1 MLIRKTPTAKRE
13 NYVYRFEDGSRVV
26 IEGGEAMDKWIK
38 MLHSLDD
45 AEVYNNI
52 KNGRPPVE
60 NWEKES
66 IERWKE
72 EHPDEDLEKNWS
84 LSMDSLLDIDNVDDS
99 LHALQLSE
107 KVAEDIDSLSE
118 LVREKV
124 IELTVPYQELYRL
137 YYIEGYSQEEIAR
150 LQNISQKNVC
160 VKLGK
165 LKKHL
170 VKLCRE
176 RI

>member
-60 NWEKES
+60 KWEKES

-72 EHPDEDLEKNWS
+72 AHPDEDLVKNWS

-107 KVAEDIDSLSE
+107 KAVEDIDSLSE

-124 IELTVPYQELYRL
+124 MELSDLYQDLYQL
-137 YYIEGYSQEEIAR
+137 YYLDGYSQSEIA
-150 LQNISQKNVC
+150 LMKNVSQYAISKRLT
-160 VKLGK
+160 KLQHL
-165 LKKHL
+165 LKD
-170 VKLCRE
+170 
-176 RI
+176 RILKNN

>member
-1 MLIRKTPTAKRE
+1 MLIRKTPTVERE
-13 NYVYRFEDGSRVV
+13 NYVYRFEDGSKVV

-52 KNGRPPVE
+52 KNGKPPIE
-60 NWEKES
+60 NWEKEN

-72 EHPDEDLEKNWS
+72 EHPGEDLDKNWS
-84 LSMDSLLDIDNVDDS
+84 LSMDGLVLTDNPDSSIYAKELFEKTTDELDPIRERVF
-99 LHALQLSE
+99 E
-107 KVAEDIDSLSE
+107 KVL
-118 LVREKV
+118 
-124 IELTVPYQELYRL
+124 ELTDSYQELFRL

-150 LQNISQKNVC
+150 LQSINQKNVC
-160 VKLGK
+160 IKLGK

-170 VKLCRE
+170 IRMCHEEK
-176 RI
+176 

>member
-72 EHPDEDLEKNWS
+72 AHPDEDLVKNWS

-107 KVAEDIDSLSE
+107 KAVEDIDSLSE

-124 IELTVPYQELYRL
+124 MELSDLYQDLYQL
-137 YYIEGYSQEEIAR
+137 YYLDGYSQSEIA
-150 LQNISQKNVC
+150 LMKNVSQYAISKRLT
-160 VKLGK
+160 KLQHL
-165 LKKHL
+165 LKD
-170 VKLCRE
+170 
-176 RI
+176 RILKNN

>member
-26 IEGGEAMDKWIK
+26 IEGGEAMEKWIK

-66 IERWKE
+66 IERWKK

-99 LHALQLSE
+99 HHALQLAE
-107 KVAEDIDSLSE
+107 KATEEADSFSE
-118 LVREKV
+118 LVMEKV
-124 IELTVPYQELYRL
+124 VELNEFQQELFSL
-137 YYIEGYSQEEIAR
+137 YFLEGYSQDEIAEMKNVSQCVISR
-150 LQNISQKNVC
+150 NISRIRKYLKETFQK
-160 VKLGK
+160 KS
-165 LKKHL
+165 
-170 VKLCRE
+170 
-176 RI
+176 